1 MLSACSSPES
11 GNAQSGDMMVGDVP
25 IQTFPINGDLA
36 ASHILVSYDGAQG
49 GGEMPVRTKEEALA
63 KAQDLIRLIQED
75 PSRFGELATV
85 NSDDPGSAAN
95 EGNLGAWTLGRMV
108 PPFEEATQ
116 ALEPG
121 EFTTEPVETAFGYH
135 IIRRNSNE
143 VPHFFAQAFFISY
156 TGAFRAP
163 AEITRTKEEALALAA
178 SLDVTPDNFDDM
190 AAEHN
195 DFGDGPIALPILQEG
210 EMPPPALFA
219 VMDSLQTLGFDDVA
233 GPIEVS
239 SGIAFIQRERMEQLA
254 GSHILIMYAGAM
266 RAPQEVTRTKEE
278 AQAFAEELMAQ
289 IQADPSQFEALAA
302 EHSDGPSGPQGGD
315 LNTWFK
321 GMMVPAFD
329 AAIVELAPGEVAPAP
344 VETDFGFH
352 IIRRNATP

>member
-1 MLSACSSPES
+1 
-11 GNAQSGDMMVGDVP
+11 MMIGDVP

-36 ASHILVSYDGAQG
+36 ASHILIAYDGAQG
-49 GGEMPVRTKEEALA
+49 GSQDTPLRTKDEALA

-75 PSRFGELATV
+75 PSRFEELATV
-85 NSDDPGSAAN
+85 NSDDPGSA
-95 EGNLGAWTLGRMV
+95 GNNGSLGAWTLGQMV
-108 PPFEEATQ
+108 PPFEGATQ

-121 EFTTEPVETAFGYH
+121 EITTEPVETDFGYH
-135 IIRRNSNE
+135 IIRRDPGE

-163 AEITRTKEEALALAA
+163 EDVTRTKEEALALAA
-178 SLDVTPDNFDDM
+178 DLNVTPANFDDV

-210 EMPPPALFA
+210 QMPPPALFA
-219 VMDSLQTLGFDDVA
+219 VMDSLQTLGFDDVS

-239 SGIAFIQRERMEQLA
+239 TGIAFIQRQRMEQLA

-266 RAPQEVTRTKEE
+266 RAPQNVTRTKEE
-278 AQAFAEELMAQ
+278 AETFAQELMAQ
-289 IQADPSQFEALAA
+289 IQADPSQFEALAQ

-315 LNTWFK
+315 LGEWFK

-329 AAIVELAPGEVAPAP
+329 ATIVDLAPGEVAPAP
-344 VETDFGFH
+344 VETDFGYH